1 MILKFA
7 KVIASRRRRR
17 APLLNSGRSRS
28 LPTHSMPLRSKPG
41 AGLADESAPFAFE
54 ASPGVADA

>member
-1 MILKFA
+1 
-7 KVIASRRRRR
+7 
-17 APLLNSGRSRS
+17 
-28 LPTHSMPLRSKPG
+28 MPLRSKPG